1 MTQSF
6 EATAQAD
13 RPPRLTLQGF
23 ADSVQ
28 REAFDVDRGLL
39 GTWLQLWRRPGTTL
53 RRYIH
58 CRESRLTPPVRYAI
72 ICLALSALLLQ

>member
-6 EATAQAD
+6 ETTAQAD

-53 RRYIH
+53 RGYIIGASH
-58 CRESRLTPPVRYAI
+58 GSRRRCVTR
-72 ICLALSALLLQ
+72 LSASP